1 MKRLFI
7 LATAATV
14 ALASCTKTQVVY
26 NEAPEEIGFKAV
38 TGVMTKAVDSWDT
51 ATEVMGLFAVKSDE
65 STYLNNVQFKKD
77 ATEAYFVGWDGTAHK
92 PYYWPLNE
100 ALDFIVYAPYDISAD
115 LTSDVLTIP
124 VDNTGTD
131 QKDVLYGEEK
141 LVDKTKQAAAYPVN
155 MKHALTWIKVNIVA
169 DQDGVLNVTELNLTD
184 IVPSGT
190 LNVDYTTANDPEL
203 SWTNPGTKAP
213 VSVCTGAVGTAGVTK
228 DFLIIP
234 AAEQTSFDLTYTL
247 NGGSS
252 LNTSL
257 EIDGEWK
264 AGFKYVYNISVAA
277 SEIKITPTVLPWDE
291 TTPAKPLPV
300 EPQI

>member
-7 LATAATV
+7 LASAAIV
-14 ALASCTKTQVVY
+14 ALASCSKTQVVY
-26 NEAPEEIGFKAV
+26 NDAPEEIGFKAV
-38 TGVMTKAVDSWDT
+38 TGAMTKAVDSWDT

-77 ATEAYFVGWDGTAHK
+77 ETEAYFVGWDGTAHK

-100 ALDFIVYAPYDISAD
+100 VLDFIVYAPHNASAA
-115 LTSDVLTIP
+115 LTTNVLTIP
-124 VDNTGTD
+124 VDNTGAD
-131 QKDVLYGEEK
+131 QKDVLYGAEK
-141 LVDKTKQAAAYPVN
+141 LVDKAKQADAYAVN
-155 MKHALTWIKVNIVA
+155 MKHALTWIEVNIVA
-169 DQDGVLNVTELNLTD
+169 DQDGVLNVTKLDLTD

-190 LNVDYTTANDPEL
+190 LNVNYTTADAPVL
-203 SWTNPGTKAP
+203 SWTNPGTAAP
-213 VSVCTGAVGTAGVTK
+213 VSVYTGAVGTTKVTK

-234 AAEQTSFDLTYTL
+234 AAEQTSFALTYTL

-252 LNTSL
+252 LNTTL
-257 EIDGEWK
+257 EIDGAWK

-300 EPQI
+300 DPVI

>member
-7 LATAATV
+7 LASAAIV
-14 ALASCTKTQVVY
+14 ALASCSKTQVVY
-26 NEAPEEIGFKAV
+26 NDAPEEIGFKAV
-38 TGVMTKAVDSWDT
+38 TGAMTKAVDSWDT
-51 ATEVMGLFAVKSDE
+51 ATEVMGLFAVKEDAT
-65 STYLNNVQFKKD
+65 TYLDNVQFKKD
-77 ATEAYFVGWDGTAHK
+77 ATETYFVGWDGTAHK

-115 LTSDVLTIP
+115 LTSDLLTIP
-124 VDNTGTD
+124 VNNTGTN
-131 QKDVLYGEEK
+131 QIDVLYGEEK

-155 MKHALTWIKVNIVA
+155 MKHALTWIEVNIVA

-190 LNVDYTTANDPEL
+190 LNVDYTTANAPEL
-203 SWTNPGTKAP
+203 SWTLPGTKAP
-213 VSVCTGAVGTAGVTK
+213 VSVYTGAVGTAEETK

-234 AAEQTSFDLTYTL
+234 AADQTSFALTYTL
-247 NGGSS
+247 NGGSELS
-252 LNTSL
+252 TTLDIT
-257 EIDGEWK
+257 GEWK

-300 EPQI
+300 EPVI

>member
-7 LATAATV
+7 LASAAIV
-14 ALASCTKTQVVY
+14 ALASCSKTQVVY

-38 TGVMTKAVDSWDT
+38 TGAMTKAVDSWDT

-100 ALDFIVYAPYDISAD
+100 VLDFIVYAPHHASAA
-115 LTSDVLTIP
+115 LTTNVLTIP
-124 VDNTGTD
+124 VDNTGAD
-131 QKDVLYGEEK
+131 QKDVLYGAEK
-141 LVDKTKQAAAYPVN
+141 LVDKAKQADAYSVN
-155 MKHALTWIKVNIVA
+155 MKHALTWIEVNIVA
-169 DQDGVLNVTELNLTD
+169 DQDGVLNAELSLTD

-190 LNVDYTTANDPEL
+190 LNVNYTTANAPTL
-203 SWTNPGTKAP
+203 SWTNPGAKAP
-213 VSVCTGAVGTAGVTK
+213 VSVYTGAVGTAGVTK

-234 AAEQTSFDLTYTL
+234 AADQTSFALTYTL
-247 NGGSS
+247 NGGSELS
-252 LNTSL
+252 TTLDIT
-257 EIDGEWK
+257 GEWK

-277 SEIKITPTVLPWDE
+277 SEIKITPTVLTWDE
-291 TTPAKPLPV
+291 TTPPTPIPV
-300 EPQI
+300 EPVI